1 MNRLRRTASLL
12 TGAVLAA
19 STPLPS
25 SSADFDALRGSVL
38 LVSVNGGAIIRSG
51 FAIAGDGRALT
62 AAHAVANA
70 ESIAVEPL
78 GGGERMPARV
88 IHSSGRSD
96 IALLA
101 VDGLRAAPLTLAKDG
116 FEPGR
121 LVYSA
126 GAWGARDA
134 GAMRTAEGAVG
145 LHGEVAAAEGLPAV
159 PLILHNAMIP
169 AEGYGGPLLNECGEV
184 AGVNRGDPGLR
195 PRQLRRGG
203 RPAAVV
209 HASAVAAVTGFLL
222 PAGVAPAQA
231 ERPCESAKS
240 VAAARAE
247 AAEGAAARAA
257 ADAEDARA
265 RAVRAGAEAEAKNA
279 ELLSK
284 RRELAQA
291 EARAAELEER
301 RTEAVRAGDE
311 QADALQA
318 ELAEAREAREAAQD
332 SAASLEDALETER
345 AGREADAQAGDAR
358 MRAGLG
364 SALAVAALAAILIL
378 LAHRRRSRQLNEA
391 RRRAAEAE
399 RDADVARQD
408 AERLQREA
416 PDCLLTGRAGD
427 GGEVTIKVPGGML
440 LGDAAVIGR
449 GNQAAFVLLDET
461 LSRRHARLTLDD
473 DGDLFIEDLN
483 TTNGT
488 RLNGRRAPPGEPVRL
503 SDADE
508 LELGGVKLRVSWDG

>member
-1 MNRLRRTASLL
+1 MNHLRRTASLL

-25 SSADFDALRGSVL
+25 AAADFDALRGSVL

-88 IHSSGRSD
+88 IHSSDRSD

-203 RPAAVV
+203 RPDAVV

-231 ERPCESAKS
+231 EGPCESAKS
-240 VAAARAE
+240 AAAARAE

-257 ADAEDARA
+257 AD
-265 RAVRAGAEAEAKNA
+265 AEAKNA

-291 EARAAELEER
+291 EARAAALEER

-318 ELAEAREAREAAQD
+318 ELAEAREAQEAAQD

-345 AGREADAQAGDAR
+345 TEREADAQAGDAR
-358 MRAGLG
+358 MKAGLRI
-364 SALAVAALAAILIL
+364 ALAVAALAAILVL

-391 RRRAAEAE
+391 RRRAADAE
-399 RDADVARQD
+399 RDADMARQD

-427 GGEVTIKVPGGML
+427 GGEVTIKVPGVML

-449 GNQAAFVLLDET
+449 SNQAAFVLLDET

-473 DGDLFIEDLN
+473 DGNLFIEDLN